1 MILSF
6 CGGLLEWKD
15 QPEVLAVFLEGIFVF
30 GAVILLNRGIH
41 FFMEWQG
48 RGNRI
53 EQEPVDRGK
62 EEAAFQ
68 GMQNRFRDCH
78 RFL

>member
-41 FFMEWQG
+41 FLWSG
-48 RGNRI
+48 RARKQDRAGT
-53 EQEPVDRGK
+53 VDRGK
-62 EEAAFQ
+62 EERLSGYAESFQ
-68 GMQNRFRDCH
+68 GLSQI
-78 RFL
+78 L

>member
-41 FFMEWQG
+41 FLWSG
-48 RGNRI
+48 RGA
-53 EQEPVDRGK
+53 
-62 EEAAFQ
+62 EA
-68 GMQNRFRDCH
+68 G
-78 RFL
+78 